1 MSGFRCQFRKG
12 SLMKGSI
19 PEIVQYGPS
28 SRFECF
34 TASKVLSTDTHLDNL
49 INHSCECILFDL
61 VCTLELG
68 TTKNNVPRYITVF
81 SQVPWY
87 VSRCTRSY
95 I

>member
-12 SLMKGSI
+12 SLMKGSM

-49 INHSCECILFDL
+49 INHSCECI
-61 VCTLELG
+61 
-68 TTKNNVPRYITVF
+68 TVR
-81 SQVPWY
+81 SGMHM
-87 VSRCTRSY
+87 SHSHSNSTRISSKS
-95 I
+95 